1 MIIAEVV
8 FPSKYSISE
17 CNIKGTVTFTQLSK
31 TEPVTVNVKLSNVP
45 NGTHGFHIHENQIT
59 DKIINIHKK
68 DKINI
73 CNELGGHFNPYNV
86 NHGSFRYNTIRHVG
100 DLCNNLNV
108 CNNKIE
114 YNFIDNLISLYINEP
129 NCILNRSIVI
139 HKNSDDEGIPGLLA
153 LINGK
158 TLNKIENESLKTGN
172 AGNRIA
178 CGNIILKKNYNIDTY
193 FLL

>member
-73 CNELGGHFNPYNV
+73 
-86 NHGSFRYNTIRHVG
+86 
-100 DLCNNLNV
+100 
-108 CNNKIE
+108 
-114 YNFIDNLISLYINEP
+114 
-129 NCILNRSIVI
+129 
-139 HKNSDDEGIPGLLA
+139 
-153 LINGK
+153 
-158 TLNKIENESLKTGN
+158 
-172 AGNRIA
+172 
-178 CGNIILKKNYNIDTY
+178 
-193 FLL
+193 